1 MARASPLKATSS
13 RASRAGRFINVDGCG
28 ALRRR
33 SRRRFD
39 SRPRTRLAP
48 ISILRRFRIGAS
60 VGACGPRGATK
71 RRPGGA
77 VPPIRD
83 VRALSVFE
91 AASGEGESSSGTFG
105 PIDGPSAGVEK
116 ETPIDR
122 TAPARPS
129 AIAGD
134 PEGER
139 SGGMTPAAALTGLRN
154 RLVAALGVLLEWMR
168 KLPAWQRQRHLR
180 RLRAESD
187 ANPGDAAKHA
197 RLLVQL
203 NQVSPEEVLR
213 RVESG
218 ACAGSAAVVVEYL
231 RALVRTGRVDEY
243 DGEGGP
249 GGADGHRSLPKLLK
263 DLQVLSGGGDLDL
276 TPGGSARQPLYV
288 SLEGM
293 AAQPAPGIV
302 SLFLGF
308 FKWLGLLAV
317 FCFLWLLGSGVVKR
331 VSVQNL
337 PQGGLPASV
346 RDKSPS
352 LAPKQ
357 FVKEE
362 VPEKSLKT
370 FNDVKGCPES
380 KEELQDIVE
389 FLKNPERFTRM
400 GATLPKGVLLEGL
413 PGTGKTLLARAVA
426 GEAGVPFFYRAGS
439 EFEEMF
445 VGVGSR
451 RVRALFNAAKKNAPC
466 IVFIDEID
474 AIGASRKHWENQTR
488 KTLNQLLTEMDG
500 FEVNEGIIVMA
511 ATNLVDTLDP
521 ALTRAGRFDRHVT
534 VPLPDIRGREEILQ
548 FYLNNKPVAPDVD
561 VAELAQQTRGFSG
574 AELYNLVNESALQAA
589 KANEPLVTKQLLDV
603 ARDKILMGTERKSLV
618 RTDENMKR
626 TAYHESGHALV
637 ALNTPGANPLH
648 KATIVARGNALGM
661 VTQTP
666 GRDEFSVSRQQLMA
680 RIDVCMGGKVAE
692 ELVFGKDHVTTG
704 ASSDLHQATATAE
717 HMVMQ
722 CGMSEE
728 VGPIFANRRGELS
741 GEVQKKI
748 DAEVTR
754 ILKEAHQRVMKLLA
768 DKMSDLHTLSKA
780 LVERE
785 TLTSKEIEDV
795 LGGRNRGAVSAG
807 LS

>member
-1 MARASPLKATSS
+1 MGPAEPMGLHSRECHPKGGRGRDVKACSTLDAASGGSESSEKAASS
-13 RASRAGRFINVDGCG
+13 VHSADDGKSNG
-28 ALRRR
+28 
-33 SRRRFD
+33 
-39 SRPRTRLAP
+39 
-48 ISILRRFRIGAS
+48 
-60 VGACGPRGATK
+60 
-71 RRPGGA
+71 RPGGA
-77 VPPIRD
+77 LQQGSDPAEP
-83 VRALSVFE
+83 AEAGSE
-91 AASGEGESSSGTFG
+91 AA
-105 PIDGPSAGVEK
+105 
-116 ETPIDR
+116 
-122 TAPARPS
+122 
-129 AIAGD
+129 
-134 PEGER
+134 
-139 SGGMTPAAALTGLRN
+139 PAAGPPGLASVVMGMRS
-154 RLVAALGVLLEWMR
+154 RLLMIVQVVLDWMR

-180 RLRAESD
+180 KLQAESD
-187 ANPGDAAKHA
+187 AAPGDAEAHT
-197 RLLVQL
+197 RFLVQL
-203 NQVSPEEVLR
+203 NEVSPGEVLQ
-213 RVESG
+213 RVDSG
-218 ACAGSAAVVVEYL
+218 KYATSSAVVVEYL
-231 RALVRTGRVDEY
+231 KALVHTGRLSEFANDR
-243 DGEGGP
+243 GMATG
-249 GGADGHRSLPKLLK
+249 DGHRSLPKLLH
-263 DLQVLSGGGDLDL
+263 DLQVLSGGGEIDL
-276 TPGGSARQPLYV
+276 TPGGTSRQPLYV
-288 SLEGM
+288 SLDGM
-293 AAQPAPGIV
+293 AAQPAPGLM

-308 FKWLGLLAV
+308 FKWLGVLAV

-331 VSVQNL
+331 ISMQNL
-337 PQGGLPASV
+337 PQGGLPTSV

-362 VPEKSLKT
+362 LPEKSLKT
-370 FNDVKGCPES
+370 FNDIKGCPES

-389 FLKNPERFTRM
+389 FLKNPEKFTRM
-400 GATLPKGVLLEGL
+400 GATLPKGVLLVGL

-474 AIGASRKHWENQTR
+474 AIGSSRKHWENQTR

-511 ATNLVDTLDP
+511 ATNLADTLDP

-534 VPLPDIRGREEILQ
+534 VPLPDVRGREEILQ
-548 FYLNNKPVAPDVD
+548 FYLNNKPVAPDVN
-561 VAELAQQTRGFSG
+561 VAQLAQQTRGFSG

-589 KANEPLVTKQLLDV
+589 KANEPLVTKELMDV
-603 ARDKILMGTERKSLV
+603 ARDKIMMGTARKSLV
-618 RTDENMKR
+618 RTEESMRR

-637 ALNTPGANPLH
+637 ALNTPGASPLH

-666 GRDEFSVSRQQLMA
+666 GRDEYSVSRQQLMA

-692 ELVFGKDHVTTG
+692 ELVFGKDHVTSG
-704 ASSDLHQATATAE
+704 ASSDLHQATTTAE

-722 CGMSEE
+722 CGMSDE
-728 VGPIFANRRGELS
+728 VGPIYASNRGDLS

-754 ILKEAHQRVMKLLA
+754 ILKEAQVRVMKLLG
-768 DKMSDLHTLSKA
+768 DKMSDLHKLAKA

-795 LGGRNRGAVSAG
+795 LDGGERGGAVSAG